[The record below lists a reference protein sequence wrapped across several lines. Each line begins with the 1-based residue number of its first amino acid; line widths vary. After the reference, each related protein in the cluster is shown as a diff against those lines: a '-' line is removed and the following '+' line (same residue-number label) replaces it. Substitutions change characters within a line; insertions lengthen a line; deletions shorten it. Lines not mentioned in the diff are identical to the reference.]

1 MTLLFLSGT
10 GVILWAWQI
19 KPFNSSIE
27 KTDNSYIRGNSTVL
41 SSQINGY
48 VDQVLVKD
56 FDYVKKDQVLLSIN
70 SDNYNQQVVQAES
83 AVTQAQTNL
92 ANQAQVIEQR
102 KADIKVAQT
111 KINQALTQLN
121 LSQKRLHRLSTLV
134 DMGAVSQAEIDTA
147 KANVD
152 NNLAAVELAKASMQA
167 AQQALKTA
175 QVAQI
180 GLKAQ
185 VDSAN
190 AQVAQANT
198 QKNYSK
204 VVAPISGQL
213 GQVTVRSGQ
222 YVSTGT
228 QLMYIIPKNTWVIAN
243 FKETQMQHIHIGQV
257 AEFTVDALGDQ
268 QFIGHVHSISPAT
281 GSEFSVIKNDN
292 ATGNFTKVV
301 QRISVRI
308 DIDQNQPGI
317 EQLRPG
323 MSVVTKIDTSQ

>member
-1 MTLLFLSGT
+1 MSDIEQKPNVTAQATPKSTEQATPKIEKPKKITLVLMTLLFLSGT

-204 VVAPISGQL
+204 VVAPPFLVNSD
-213 GQVTVRSGQ
+213 
-222 YVSTGT
+222 
-228 QLMYIIPKNTWVIAN
+228 K
-243 FKETQMQHIHIGQV
+243 
-257 AEFTVDALGDQ
+257 
-268 QFIGHVHSISPAT
+268 
-281 GSEFSVIKNDN
+281 
-292 ATGNFTKVV
+292 
-301 QRISVRI
+301 
-308 DIDQNQPGI
+308 
-317 EQLRPG
+317 
-323 MSVVTKIDTSQ
+323 